1 MRVLPH
7 FIQRNFVL
15 NAFQKFHE
23 YEIVLARADLPTGA
37 ATPRSFQELVQGE
50 IARSWPYHRARHGG
64 KNTAVFDTGGEA
76 VSLRADT
83 SHSLETPR
91 CHQQAREIS

>member
-23 YEIVLARADLPTGA
+23 YQIELARADLLTGA
-37 ATPRSFQELVQGE
+37 ANPRSFQELIQGE

-64 KNTAVFDTGGEA
+64 KNTGGEA
-76 VSLRADT
+76 VSLGADT
-83 SHSLETPR
+83 SHGLETPR